1 MELKRTNNC
10 YPIKL
15 RFDDEEIDRMMK
27 DAEANAEADKKR
39 KEEVD
44 LRNEVDQA
52 IFATEKT
59 IKETEGKGFD
69 AERDAAQAAP

>member
-1 MELKRTNNC
+1 MLKQTL
-10 YPIKL
+10 KT
-15 RFDDEEIDRMMK
+15 
-27 DAEANAEADKKR
+27 DKKQR
-39 KEEVD
+39 EEVD

-69 AERDAAQAAP
+69 AERDAAQVALEDLKKAKKTTTWMK